1 MKYLFE
7 LIVLC
12 LCSTWLGNH
21 TDEWNLVLRD
31 RQFGLMA
38 WDYDGYYHILYDIL
52 EQILPLGVIPLVLLA
67 YFNKKIH
74 AAIKLPPNIELQ
86 GDEEMACI
94 NREKRLSRVLM
105 RIVIVFIVCHTPRIT
120 WYIYNATNYKSI
132 VYCALQNPTNSG
144 LSPWSGILGLLYD
157 MFIVINSSVN
167 TIVYCTAND
176 KFRRNFLSFIF
187 FPCRNILRRI
197 NYYPTFFFP
206 NELPY

>member
-206 NELPY
+206 NDYLS

>member
-1 MKYLFE
+1 MKYLFK

-31 RQFGLMA
+31 RQFGLTA

-187 FPCRNILRRI
+187 FPCRKILSRI

-206 NELPY
+206 NDYLS